1 MVMMPDTFPFM
12 VIGNKLDLADENR
25 QVSYN
30 TGARFC
36 SENGGMTFLETSA
49 KENKNVE
56 QAFLLLS
63 KQALLRQEEMSK
75 KIDDH

>member
-1 MVMMPDTFPFM
+1 MMPDTFPFM
-12 VIGNKLDLADENR
+12 VVGNKLDLADENR

-56 QAFLLLS
+56 
-63 KQALLRQEEMSK
+63 
-75 KIDDH
+75 

>member
-1 MVMMPDTFPFM
+1 MMPDTFPFM
-12 VIGNKLDLADENR
+12 VVANKLDLAEENR

-36 SENGGMTFLETSA
+36 AENGSMTFIETSA

-56 QAFLLLS
+56 
-63 KQALLRQEEMSK
+63 
-75 KIDDH
+75 